1 MKRIKLFE
9 SFVKLDPN
17 EVLEDIKVISYELE
31 DNDCLSSYM
40 FRIYTN
46 GILSYVTPEE
56 YNHELNY
63 AIKPGD
69 IKCDM
74 IIILIEPIGRISD
87 KYYSDLDRF
96 TSLLREHLDY
106 IDPKKITNNINSVST
121 HLLQRRQR
129 VTVDLL

>member
-40 FRIYTN
+40 FRIYMN

-106 IDPKKITNNINSVST
+106 IDPKKITYNIKSVST